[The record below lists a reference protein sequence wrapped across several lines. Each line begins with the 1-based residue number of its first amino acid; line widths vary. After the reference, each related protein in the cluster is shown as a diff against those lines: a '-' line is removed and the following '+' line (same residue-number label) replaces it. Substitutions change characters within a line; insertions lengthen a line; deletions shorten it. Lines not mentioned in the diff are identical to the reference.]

1 MSKLKE
7 SENKIV
13 NWSYLKDQ
21 FDSKNT
27 DEILN
32 LIREFIPTGDFT
44 LGKPVQEFET
54 RFAKMLGLKYAIG
67 VNSGTDAIKLSLK
80 ALGVKPG
87 DEVITTANTFIAT
100 IGAITELFAIPI
112 FVDCTDDFCMDVSKV
127 KSKITSKTKAIVPV
141 HLAGQMTNM
150 EELMKIADE
159 YNLPIV
165 EDSCQC
171 ILGEINNKL
180 SGTFGNTGAFSLH
193 PLKNLNVW
201 GDAGII
207 VTNDK
212 ELNDKLRKLRNHGL
226 VSRDTVEILGCNSR
240 LDSIQAIIGNWLI
253 DDVHKITDKR
263 IKNASYL
270 DHNLNKI
277 GGITIP
283 KRYDNRKLVY
293 HLYIVFADDR
303 DNLMKFCKS
312 KGIEVKIHYPV
323 PVYRQE
329 ALSFLKHKKGD
340 FPIAER
346 HAEQMISFPAHD
358 HLTDFQ
364 LEYIITT
371 VTEFYE
377 IKK

>member
-1 MSKLKE
+1 MTELNKLK
-7 SENKIV
+7 NTIV

-21 FDSKNT
+21 FDEKNT
-27 DEILN
+27 DEILS
-32 LIREFIPTGDFT
+32 LIKEFIPTGDFT
-44 LGKPVQEFET
+44 LGKPVQEFES
-54 RFAKMLGLKYAIG
+54 RFAKMVGLKYAIG

-80 ALGVKPG
+80 ALGIGPG

-100 IGAITELFAIPI
+100 VGAITELFAIPI

-127 KSKITSKTKAIVPV
+127 KEKITSKTKAIVPV

-150 EELMKIADE
+150 EELTKIARE

-180 SGTFGNTGAFSLH
+180 AGTFGNTGAFSLH

-212 ELNDKLRKLRNHGL
+212 ILNDKLRKLRNHGL
-226 VSRDTVEILGCNSR
+226 VSRDTVEMLGCNSR

-253 DDVHKITDKR
+253 DDVHNITDKR
-263 IKNASYL
+263 IKNAAYL
-270 DHNLNKI
+270 DNNLSKI
-277 GGITIP
+277 NGITIP
-283 KRYDNRKLVY
+283 TRYKNRKLVY

-303 DNLMKFCKS
+303 DNLINFCKS
-312 KGIEVKIHYPV
+312 KGIEVKIHYPI

-340 FPIAER
+340 FPITDK
-346 HAEQMISFPAHD
+346 HAQQMISFPAHD
-358 HLTDFQ
+358 HLTNDQ
-364 LEYIITT
+364 LEYIVKI
-371 VTEFYE
+371 VTQFYS
-377 IKK
+377 